1 MLQYS
6 GNTKETSNLNVVY
19 PDIGYGTHF
28 LEGHMYDNNFSI
40 NRTRG
45 RLQWVQNNSATPPCL
60 AQADKTNWHPAC
72 RGIPFQKIW
81 IYCPGTY
88 EAQQL
93 WSPRF
98 KHEGVA
104 NERPQSTEK
113 VRPVASA
120 GMNFSSR
127 RVKKSCWE
135 GGLTETPYMPV
146 GMQRVLE
153 TTMRSRDI
161 RWEQET
167 CGS

>member
-1 MLQYS
+1 MWYS
-6 GNTKETSNLNVVY
+6 PRIS
-19 PDIGYGTHF
+19 YGTPF
-28 LEGHMYDNNFSI
+28 LEGHMYENNDGI

-45 RLQWVQNNSATPPCL
+45 GLQWVQNNSATPPCL
-60 AQADKTNWHPAC
+60 PQADKTNWHPAC
-72 RGIPFQKIW
+72 RGIPFQKRR
-81 IYCPGTY
+81 IYCPGTL
-88 EAQQL
+88 EVQKFVKSQIQT
-93 WSPRF
+93 R
-98 KHEGVA
+98 GVA

-135 GGLTETPYMPV
+135 GCFTETPNMPV
-146 GMQRVLE
+146 GIQRVLE

-161 RWEQET
+161 QWEHET